1 MTSNADAAPGS
12 NRATSVREAELLAF
26 ALRCSAENPAA
37 IGSQRQAV
45 ELLDR
50 LGIEPRS
57 PGLFFHTPEADLG
70 DAFAVLSTAGPSSPD
85 KVETMAEQLASA
97 AGVRWEKVSEPT
109 GDDPYDCDSREY
121 WRVLA
126 RCALK
131 VADVLR

>member
-1 MTSNADAAPGS
+1 MTNGIAIHAPP
-12 NRATSVREAELLAF
+12 ATSVREAHLLAF

-37 IGSQRQAV
+37 IGSQRRAV

-57 PGLFFHTPEADLG
+57 PSLFFHTAEADLG
-70 DAFAVLSTAGPSSPD
+70 DAIAMLSTAGPSSPD

-109 GDDPYDCDSREY
+109 GEESYDCDSREY

-126 RCALK
+126 RCALTT
-131 VADVLR
+131 AEALR